1 MKIRGIEKF
10 KRGDLVIFCKKITD
24 EVRAYESG
32 EGYTYSPDFLRN
44 VLKYGTVRRVMGSFI
59 MGGRVLYSISDCE
72 FYIHEDSLRRF
83 GVDMK

>member
-44 VLKYGTVRRVMGSFI
+44 VLKYGPVRRVMGSFFI
-59 MGGRVLYSISDCE
+59 GAILYSISDCE

>member
-1 MKIRGIEKF
+1 MKINEKF
-10 KRGDLVIFCKKITD
+10 KRGDTVIFSKKVMD

-32 EGYTYSPDFLRN
+32 EEYTYSPDFLRN
-44 VLKYGTVRRVMGSFI
+44 VLEYGIVRRVMGSFL

>member
-1 MKIRGIEKF
+1 MKINEKF
-10 KRGDLVIFCKKITD
+10 RMGDLVIFDKRVID

-44 VLKYGTVRRVMGSFI
+44 VLEYGIVRRIIGSFT
-59 MGGRVLYSISDCE
+59 MGDNVLYSISDCE

>member
-32 EGYTYSPDFLRN
+32 HEYTYSPDFLRN
-44 VLKYGTVRRVMGSFI
+44 VSEYGIVRIIKGNFLMGDN
-59 MGGRVLYSISDCE
+59 VLYSISDCE
-72 FYIHEDSLRRF
+72 FYIHEESLCRF

>member
-10 KRGDLVIFCKKITD
+10 KRGDFVIFSKKITD

-44 VLKYGTVRRVMGSFI
+44 VLEYGAIREISGSFI
-59 MGGRVLYSISDCE
+59 MGGRVLYSLFDCE

>member
-1 MKIRGIEKF
+1 MKIKRIEKF

-24 EVRAYESG
+24 EVRSYESG

-44 VLKYGTVRRVMGSFI
+44 VLKYGIVRRVMGSFL
-59 MGGRVLYSISDCE
+59 MGGMVLYSISDCE
-72 FYIHEDSLRRF
+72 FYIHEDNLCRF

>member
-1 MKIRGIEKF
+1 MKIKGIEKF

-24 EVRAYESG
+24 EVRAYESCH
-32 EGYTYSPDFLRN
+32 EYTYSPDFLRN
-44 VLKYGTVRRVMGSFI
+44 VSEYGIVRRVMGSFI

-72 FYIHEDSLRRF
+72 FYIHEDGFCRL

>member
-1 MKIRGIEKF
+1 MKIKGIEKF
-10 KRGDLVIFCKKITD
+10 KRGDLVIFCKRIID

-44 VLKYGTVRRVMGSFI
+44 VLKYGIVRRVMGSFF
-59 MGGRVLYSISDCE
+59 MGDILYSISDCE
-72 FYIHEDSLRRF
+72 FYIHEENLCRF